1 MNKIEVF
8 EKLSDL
14 IENNFNINKY
24 HIEEESNLRE
34 ELYLDSFDIAELS
47 VIVEKE
53 YNRVFSDKEVERWKE
68 INDIISTVLK
78 HVNDE
83 N

>member
-53 YNRVFSDKEVERWKE
+53 YNRVFSDKEVERWEE

-78 HVNDE
+78 HTNDE